1 MTKADLVTQAG
12 LEKSRCLVVGAEV
25 YAPLVPASRLSP

>member
-1 MTKADLVTQAG
+1 MTKGDLVTQVA
-12 LEKSRCLVVGAEV
+12 LEKLRCRVVGAEV